1 MKNFLSKLWSLSRA
15 DRVRTLAIDAVS
27 LPSFCRVKH
36 VLTLL
41 VVMLFTIGSGNVWGD
56 SYTLTFKTGSGD
68 GTSMSTSTSAS
79 TCLSGG
85 SDYVTGNLATASN
98 VYHSGDYGLKVGKK
112 SGAGDIKIN
121 LSTDGQVVPTKVSV
135 YAKYYSSKNIKT
147 VQVCTNLGSN
157 TATTTTGSFAEYSYS
172 YSGSTKL
179 SYIEIKSSGYI
190 WVEKVVVTYAA
201 PAASVATPTFSPVA
215 GTYEEAQ
222 SVTISCATT
231 GTTIYYTT
239 DGSTPT
245 SSSPAYSSA
254 VSITG
259 SCTLKAIAKKGSDY
273 SSVGSAAYVIKKKV
287 NWSVNGENWNTG
299 HGSPTTRVVAG
310 NKVTALPTAPTSA
323 ACDGSKVFVGWTT
336 SEYSHASTAPTTLF
350 TTAAGAPN
358 VDDDVTYYAVFAD
371 AADGSSSK
379 TYELTIERGD
389 VPSAYAGTWSAKTAT
404 ETGGGSGTLSVSLSG
419 TNVMQSTASGHTTHI
434 QFKASSTGFYNTTDL
449 GTINSI
455 TTNNSDIKYYI
466 NSSSNPSS
474 SGSGGYFRVYNS
486 TSGARYTASIV
497 INFTKTVGGTTY
509 SNYTTTCC
517 TDPGL
522 AYGTAPVTRTFGDA
536 AFTNPLT
543 NSHSVAVTYSSSDE
557 TVATVDSEGEV
568 TILKVGSTT
577 ITASSAAQ
585 TVAAVSYCADE
596 ASYTLTVNK
605 ANISPTLSYTPNS
618 VAVGENSSA
627 PTVGGNPGSGGVTYA
642 ITSATPSGCATIN
655 TSTGVVSGV
664 AVGSVTV
671 TATVAATTNYNGG
684 SATANVT
691 ITAASGY
698 CISAFNSSNNGITSG
713 FSNGGSGNEYTLNYT
728 IPGKDGSS
736 NWPQY
741 WIGENEAYKSFSASA
756 NFADM
761 HFTHSDA
768 TLGLAE
774 GATGKLH
781 IWDDNKAS
789 GSNLWVKFE
798 PDGYGLRWGG
808 AGEWDQAANTK
819 AFTVDAGDA
828 NVYWTDIVTLDG
840 TNNTTWNY
848 YVGLQTASGYVY
860 SGVDNEASDSR
871 GISRTRSVT
880 AMKVSNGTAGSW
892 KGTYLSSEPTGSRGK
907 FRIWNNNIDD
917 YNFYCHWV
925 PFYRVTYDGSGA
937 SGSTAASADVCCEGN
952 AAARTVLAAAN
963 GFTVPTGKSF
973 GGWASSPENA
983 AAGVVAYAAGA
994 DVVLTSS
1001 ITLYAIW
1008 TDINYTVTVN
1018 QNPAAGA
1025 TTTGQTSSA
1034 HYNGTINLTVT
1045 DIPSGYRFVNWTT
1058 SDGFSITNPT
1068 SATTASFTMPAKNV
1082 TVTANFQQTH
1092 TVDWYVG
1099 GSAPANKIGDDGQTT
1114 VVDHGGKI
1122 SDFPAHDPD
1131 GSACDKTFVG
1141 WTNTSSYVHG
1151 TSPLFNDVAGSPT
1164 INADANFYAVF
1175 AEVTG
1180 GTDYEQVTSLD
1191 DIHDGPAYF
1200 AYYGSYSGSRWYG
1213 VNSVSTITAPVTVS
1227 EGVLTTSTGDY
1238 TLTEFTIVTVDAA
1251 NHIYYIKIGD
1261 DYVIGSSSGSN
1272 TDLSLD
1278 DAPYAWTFESINS
1291 TTYNMQISHT
1301 YTTPSTTCYMKAGV
1315 GTATGGKFRSYPT
1328 TGQQI
1333 SLFQTTESFTGHT
1346 INCADCGTSVTPT
1359 YTASPTGGTVSVTK
1373 SAAAVASGSTVKT
1386 CTSVDLT
1393 VTITPASHYTLTG
1406 FTATGLSTG
1415 TATISPAVGST
1426 LPKTTETTF
1435 TVTVSAGATG
1445 TLNLTP
1451 TFTPETPLTITLST
1465 NSKGTFTNPDPWPIY
1480 SGESFT
1486 FPDVTPNDPSCATFV
1501 GWIEG
1506 TTFVGDRTTHD
1517 APTGLITAGT
1527 VSAAQTSNT
1536 TYTAVFYETETAES
1550 DAYVKVTEAPVAPAT
1565 WANDHYLIVYEDG
1578 GVAFDGS
1585 LSTLD
1590 ASSNTVAVSISSGA
1604 IAATSALAASEWKI
1618 ALISGSNYSIQSA
1631 SGKYIGNA
1639 SNSNGLTADNTALG
1653 NTLSISSE
1661 NFGVVSAGGAY
1672 LRYNATSEQERF
1684 RYYKS
1689 STYSSQQAIQLY
1701 KLGTAVV
1708 ETRTYTTNPA
1718 CTPKYR
1724 VTVASVI
1731 GGSPNANPKF
1741 LPEGEE
1747 VTLTANPAAGY
1758 SFTGWTITKTT
1769 GGNDVTTTLLGAN
1782 ATTAN
1787 TSFSMPAY
1795 DVTVTASYAKIPVA
1809 SLQVKDGETVI
1820 ANSGTVNISTGANKT
1835 LTVVVTPA
1843 DAFDHSWSASVTGG
1857 DTYASITNVQAGTFQ
1872 VNGLAQGDATIT
1884 VTAPNDGDAKTV
1896 TFTVHVT
1903 DILPTEVVLKRD
1915 GSNTSISE
1923 LSIYEGQY
1931 VKVNVSFTPTPTNKD
1946 FSVSADGTFVT
1957 IHAQA
1962 HTNPNYYATLNGKK
1976 VTTSPVNVTFTSAAT
1991 SSVTKNLV
1999 VTVLPLLTD
2008 TFVDYIHGQATQTVS
2023 ARLSVDKFTLY
2034 TDINTPSLSDASDA
2048 DPTSAD
2054 CETSHYHLIGWL
2066 PKATAEALWAA
2077 GTAIT
2082 ESTEGLV
2089 KAGVQVEAT
2098 GQTWY
2103 AIWGK
2108 EQ

>member
-1 MKNFLSKLWSLSRA
+1 MKNLITYLSKKSLSLGNGSGMTRK
-15 DRVRTLAIDAVS
+15 RLGIDSGMTRFSLVS
-27 LPSFCRVKH
+27 LICLCM
-36 VLTLL
+36 LTL
-41 VVMLFTIGSGNVWGD
+41 
-56 SYTLTFKTGSGD
+56 GSGD
-68 GTSMSTSTSAS
+68 VWGTDVSFTIPKISSYTS
-79 TCLSGG
+79 
-85 SDYVTGNLATASN
+85 YP
-98 VYHSGDYGLKVGKK
+98 
-112 SGAGDIKIN
+112 IN
-121 LSTDGQVVPTKVSV
+121 GVSW
-135 YAKYYSSKNIKT
+135 T
-147 VQVCTNLGSN
+147 
-157 TATTTTGSFAEYSYS
+157 
-172 YSGSTKL
+172 
-179 SYIEIKSSGYI
+179 
-190 WVEKVVVTYAA
+190 
-201 PAASVATPTFSPVA
+201 VA
-215 GTYEEAQ
+215 GTGGALGQNVDGKKGAQ
-222 SVTISCATT
+222 IGSAKNPATALSFSTSGISGTIT
-231 GTTIYYTT
+231 
-239 DGSTPT
+239 
-245 SSSPAYSSA
+245 
-254 VSITG
+254 SITVNTSG
-259 SCTLKAIAKKGSDY
+259 ASSVNATVAV
-273 SSVGSAAYVIKKKV
+273 SVGSTSFK
-287 NWSVNGENWNTG
+287 SNGN
-299 HGSPTTRVVAG
+299 TTRSISA
-310 NKVTALPTAPTSA
+310 TATNYTFTGSA
-323 ACDGSKVFVGWTT
+323 SGTITISW
-336 SEYSHASTAPTTLF
+336 SQ
-350 TTAAGAPN
+350 
-358 VDDDVTYYAVFAD
+358 
-371 AADGSSSK
+371 SSSK
-379 TYELTIERGD
+379 ALYVKTI
-389 VPSAYAGTWSAKTAT
+389 S
-404 ETGGGSGTLSVSLSG
+404 
-419 TNVMQSTASGHTTHI
+419 
-434 QFKASSTGFYNTTDL
+434 
-449 GTINSI
+449 
-455 TTNNSDIKYYI
+455 
-466 NSSSNPSS
+466 
-474 SGSGGYFRVYNS
+474 
-486 TSGARYTASIV
+486 
-497 INFTKTVGGTTY
+497 
-509 SNYTTTCC
+509 
-517 TDPGL
+517 
-522 AYGTAPVTRTFGDA
+522 
-536 AFTNPLT
+536 
-543 NSHSVAVTYSSSDE
+543 VTYSSGTSV
-557 TVATVDSEGEV
+557 TLSKAAT
-568 TILKVGSTT
+568 TNGSFTLSP
-577 ITASSAAQ
+577 ASSVTTTGAA
-585 TVAAVSYCADE
+585 
-596 ASYTLTVNK
+596 
-605 ANISPTLSYTPNS
+605 
-618 VAVGENSSA
+618 
-627 PTVGGNPGSGGVTYA
+627 GV
-642 ITSATPSGCATIN
+642 
-655 TSTGVVSGV
+655 
-664 AVGSVTV
+664 VTV
-671 TATVAATTNYNGG
+671 TATPDAGYYLSNLTATNPTTGTATVTGSGNTRTVTYSSGANG
-684 SATANVT
+684 SST
-691 ITAASGY
+691 ITATFSAISRTISYSGDTHISSYTTKPTSATIEDDEVLVEYTVASGYVITAISATMGGAAIAAGDMDWNQTQLEIMPTGGITGNIAITFTIAETGGY

-713 FSNGGSGNEYTLNYT
+713 FSNGGSGSEYTLSYT
-728 IPGKDGSS
+728 IPGKDASS

-741 WIGENEAYKSFSASA
+741 WVGENSAYQSYSATA

-761 HFTHSDA
+761 NVTTCNA
-768 TLGLAE
+768 TIGLAQ

-952 AAARTVLAAAN
+952 AAARTVVAASN
-963 GFTVPTGKSF
+963 GFTVPTGKTF

-994 DVVLTSS
+994 NVVLTSS

-1018 QNPAAGA
+1018 QNPSVGA
-1025 TTTGQTSSA
+1025 TTTGQTTTA
-1034 HYNGTINLTVT
+1034 HYNGTINLTTTV
-1045 DIPSGYRFVNWTT
+1045 PSGYRFVNWTT
-1058 SDGFSITNPT
+1058 TDGFSITNPT
-1068 SATTASFTMPAKNV
+1068 SATTASFTMPNKNV

-1099 GSAPANKIGDDGQTT
+1099 GSAVGNKLDDDGQTT

-1122 SDFPAHDPD
+1122 SAFPATTPD

-1151 TSPLFNDVAGSPT
+1151 TSPLFTTVEGSPT
-1164 INADANFYAVF
+1164 INADASFYAVF
-1175 AEVTG
+1175 ATG
-1180 GTDYEQVTSLD
+1180 GTDYELVTSSSTALAAGD
-1191 DIHDGPAYF
+1191 EIIFVSSATAGSAYAMGYQNTNNRPQVSVTIASGPKITSPTLATSTSDNTNIYPFILEANDGAF
-1200 AYYGSYSGSRWYG
+1200 AIKENITGGRYLKADGAGSSGNNYLHSASETTPNTTTEKFTISIAPSTSIATITGGNTANNARNVMQYNSGSSIFSCYASASQS
-1213 VNSVSTITAPVTVS
+1213 SV
-1227 EGVLTTSTGDY
+1227 Y
-1238 TLTEFTIVTVDAA
+1238 
-1251 NHIYYIKIGD
+1251 IYRKGY
-1261 DYVIGSSSGSN
+1261 S
-1272 TDLSLD
+1272 
-1278 DAPYAWTFESINS
+1278 
-1291 TTYNMQISHT
+1291 
-1301 YTTPSTTCYMKAGV
+1301 
-1315 GTATGGKFRSYPT
+1315 
-1328 TGQQI
+1328 
-1333 SLFQTTESFTGHT
+1333 GHT
-1346 INCADCGTSVTPT
+1346 IICSDCGTSVTPT
-1359 YTASPTGGTVSVTK
+1359 FTAAPTGGTVAVTK
-1373 SAAAVASGSTVKT
+1373 GGSEVTSGDAVKT
-1386 CTSVDLT
+1386 CTSQDLS
-1393 VTITPASHYTLTG
+1393 VTITPAPHYTLTG

-1415 TATISPAVGST
+1415 TATISPAVNT
-1426 LPKTTETTF
+1426 VVPTTSAQTF
-1435 TVTVSAGATG
+1435 TVTVSSGATG
-1445 TLNLTP
+1445 TLTLTP
-1451 TFTPETPLTITLST
+1451 TFTPETPLTITLNT
-1465 NSKGTFTNPDPWPIY
+1465 NGKGTYTDPAEWPIY
-1480 SGESFT
+1480 AGESFT
-1486 FPDVTPNDPSCATFV
+1486 LPDVTPSDPTCATFV
-1501 GWIEG
+1501 GWIQG
-1506 TTFVGDRTTHD
+1506 TTFPGDATTHD
-1517 APTGLITAGT
+1517 APLTISAGSSSGELS
-1527 VSAAQTSNT
+1527 VNT
-1536 TYTAVFYETETAES
+1536 TYTAVFYKTETTES

-2023 ARLSVDKFTLY
+2023 ARLSADKFTLY

-2066 PKATAEALWAA
+2066 PKATAESLWAA